1 MRKEL
6 HKLCNFAIQPLH
18 ESFSDVVNFAGYRYE
33 MTTKEEA
40 GRRIRAARIKKDMR
54 LEDVCSQIPE
64 LIVSRLSNW
73 EHGRNMIGVDEA
85 KKLAPVL
92 GVSASYLLTIDD
104 DPGDTRE
111 RALISLY
118 RQSDIRGKD
127 EILHIAERQSAYT
140 VCRTDEENHQKT
152 GTSE

>member
-1 MRKEL
+1 MRQEL
-6 HKLCNFAIQPLH
+6 HKLCNFATRSLQQSL
-18 ESFSDVVNFAGYRYE
+18 SDGVNVAGYLCE

-40 GRRIRAARIKKDMR
+40 GRRIRAARLKKEMR

-92 GVSASYLLTIDD
+92 GVSAAYLLTIEDE
-104 DPGDTRE
+104 PGDMRE
-111 RALISLY
+111 RALIDLY

-140 VCRTDEENHQKT
+140 VSRPDDEDQKNT
-152 GTSE
+152 GTG